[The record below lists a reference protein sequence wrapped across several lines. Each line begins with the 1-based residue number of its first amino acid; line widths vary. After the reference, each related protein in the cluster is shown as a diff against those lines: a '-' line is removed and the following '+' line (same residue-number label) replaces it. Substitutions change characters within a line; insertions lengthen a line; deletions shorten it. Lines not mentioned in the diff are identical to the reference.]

1 MTFFIAGNIS
11 TNIIRTCNTTTSM
24 MLCTS
29 FFILRKTVMKWFLTC
44 ILCFIKIPT
53 FLIASL
59 RIKSNW
65 WIACIITGG
74 TIVRVYNKPRFK
86 GFSKSSFLSLWCTIS
101 LSAKKQVF
109 YFLQSLISCF
119 TLVGLYVTILPIFTS
134 TNSAIIFFSALFF
147 FHFLHFLLLYLSCM
161 IFVFVPFDKK
171 IIIMLLRWFMYTS
184 RVKFY

>member
-134 TNSAIIFFSALFF
+134 TNSAINFFFCLVFFSIFFIFF
-147 FHFLHFLLLYLSCM
+147 FFICFVWYSFLFLL
-161 IFVFVPFDKK
+161 IKK
-171 IIIMLLRWFMYTS
+171 
-184 RVKFY
+184 